1 MIVQAV
7 GKCKGVKGNQQFL
20 TCPKRAISVLR
31 FLIVKVSNCKWM
43 GYVVKMAITQKIL
56 LIFSKP
62 LEGFSDALTLAV
74 VTVISLETSIF
85 KF

>member
-1 MIVQAV
+1 
-7 GKCKGVKGNQQFL
+7 
-20 TCPKRAISVLR
+20 
-31 FLIVKVSNCKWM
+31 M
-43 GYVVKMAITQKIL
+43 GVKMAITQKIL